1 MEFFNDI
8 GGDPLK
14 PSLFE
19 LIAQEQL
26 RDLLQ
31 PALKYV
37 LAVFA
42 QRYPRYLIRIVNRHE
57 EFYAM
62 IMFFVERHYLR
73 KHNASFAENF
83 YGLKRRRHAWIAT
96 ERATAAVGGVPAGE
110 KLRGREIWR
119 SLFFLV
125 AVPYLRAKAHDYYE
139 QLGGGVSSDILE
151 DGENNRHIQAL
162 TDEQSLVGRWRRAY
176 KKIFPWVNT
185 SFEVWL
191 LAHNVAYLF
200 ERTPFYRP
208 WLAWIGVDLRRL
220 SADDFLVASGPQGVD
235 PDVKRGIL
243 KQLYKLLKE
252 TPRLILD
259 SLRLLL
265 PTAIFFI
272 KFLEWWYSPGS
283 PARSLSSSPLGPAI
297 PPPRMLPPHP
307 SGIPVDS
314 TMFGHCPLCQNPINN
329 ATALPSGYVFCYRC
343 AFDHVERH
351 GKCPVTLLP
360 VKFGKQIQSEQVPG
374 WSAYYLDYKFL
385 KKIISSLAANR
396 PASEAAA
403 LALGIRP
410 ADIFNPT
417 VSAPIAV
424 PSTAHDPPACY
435 ELDDDPG
442 QPPILSSLRQDD
454 ERGVDFQ
461 AHKAAFFFK
470 LERELEKI
478 NAFYLQKEAEL
489 KLRLETLLS
498 KRRAAASRG
507 LPDAGDES
515 TSNHVE
521 WSAVEEGFRLL
532 ERDLGKLQ
540 QFIEMNATGF
550 RKILKK
556 WDKRS
561 RSTTKELYLARQVEV
576 QPVFNRQLIAEFSDI
591 VASSLLDLTDLS
603 SGLKFEGAAAQD
615 ILDLQLNIE
624 RNMYSG
630 PFREFELDLRK
641 AVENSDQTS
650 IKDLVRHSDMFGSQH
665 GGRGN
670 VTRVLWKVVVDA
682 PPDLADLIL
691 ASVEIPFDFGFVD
704 DINGRT
710 CLHEAAAAGFLRLV
724 NLCLEKDLQREKL
737 DVYGRSALHYA
748 SMHGHAD
755 VCKRLMEAGI
765 PPHVLDVDNCSPLVY
780 AILRGSAEC
789 VQALLCDRCITP
801 ESPSAN
807 SSLVP
812 LSLAS
817 QYGHADVVSLLL
829 KQGARCLPNTN
840 GEYPIHLAA
849 REGHIDVCK
858 LLLDQGGLD
867 LPDKYHEWT
876 PLFHAARNGHTEC
889 LRVLLQAGARVD
901 RTDELGHQAIHYA
914 AWYGHRECVDLL
926 FEAVARVPRTIS
938 FNRTSGLSQA
948 TTDMQV
954 DEPDAIPS
962 LSLPPPIM
970 PHRVYGHN
978 YLDKNYL
985 VMVTVGP
992 PSSSGTAGSGKAVKL
1007 HPRLSDSVLAQSVS
1021 LPSPNRLKMVI
1032 TAGPGV
1038 NAAPYTISLPQKN
1051 SHETFVFQTASLNAL
1066 TLEFS
1071 IYPNFG
1077 TKTIGRAV
1085 AHSSVF
1091 QSPSDDFTI
1100 LPILDHRLHSIGE
1113 VSFSVV
1119 VTTPFQGV
1127 TLEVGGAVETYW
1139 KSLTLP
1145 HGSPFTAGPQTT
1157 VPWRQSPR
1165 SLDSTHTSPSIQS
1178 TPASPMHTVTLS
1190 SLSGNYVHAVIQVT
1204 RDLQPV
1210 VFSDLLLPETSFDLG
1225 IADVTLPQFQA
1236 LADRLDRGEQLIRRV
1251 TSIQDWCKV
1260 LPRLMVPLS
1269 RFMQLLPVH
1278 LGLTL
1283 ELALS
1288 PTKRVANQYVKH
1300 HLDPDSCVSAVLR
1313 TIRQSSSSLGGAFAR
1328 RRIAF
1333 TSFSPQVCAALNWK
1347 QPNYPVFFS
1356 SRCGQISKDPGLT
1369 APNPELR
1376 DTGDDHYS
1384 SSVAAGVDFAKMN
1397 NLLGVFFDS
1406 ELLLQVPSL
1415 IQGIRDAGLLVGI
1428 HGSPSTPNVIVH
1440 SAENAHVDAYIRDG
1454 SVVYMDRSAADQI

>member
-1 MEFFNDI
+1 MTKPELSRVESLFHPLMEFLHDI
-8 GGDPLK
+8 GGDDPLK

-83 YGLKRRRHAWIAT
+83 YGLKRRRHPWISID
-96 ERATAAVGGVPAGE
+96 RAAAAVRGAPAAE
-110 KLRGREIWR
+110 KLRNHEIWQ

-125 AVPYLRAKAHDYYE
+125 AVPYLRAKSQDYYE
-139 QLGGGVSSDILE
+139 RLGGGISSDILE
-151 DGENNRHIQAL
+151 DAGDSRRIQAL
-162 TDEQSLVGRWRRAY
+162 TDDSLARRWRRAY

-185 SFEVWL
+185 SFELWL
-191 LAHNVAYLF
+191 LACNVAYLF

-220 SADDFLVASGPQGVD
+220 SADDFVSIPDVPHPNLIFHRQLVAGSVQGVV
-235 PDVKRGIL
+235 PHARRGIM
-243 KQLYKLLKE
+243 KKVYQLLFH
-252 TPRLILD
+252 TPQLILD

-283 PARSLSSSPLGPAI
+283 PARSLSISPLGPAV

-307 SGIPVDS
+307 SGIPVDG
-314 TMFGHCPLCQNPINN
+314 TMFGHCPLCQNVMNN

-343 AFDHVERH
+343 AFDYVEQY

-360 VKFGKQIQSEQVPG
+360 AKFGKQIQSEQVPG

-385 KKIISSLAANR
+385 KKIISSLTANR

-403 LALGIRP
+403 LALGVRP
-410 ADIFNPT
+410 ADLLNPT
-417 VSAPIAV
+417 GNPAI
-424 PSTAHDPPACY
+424 PSDNASSDTPP
-435 ELDDDPG
+435 DDPN
-442 QPPILSSLRQDD
+442 QLPILSSLGQDSD
-454 ERGVDFQ
+454 RGADFH

-478 NAFYLQKEAEL
+478 NTFYLQKEAEL

-498 KRRAAASRG
+498 KRRAAALRG
-507 LPDAGDES
+507 LPDATNGSEM
-515 TSNHVE
+515 NHVE
-521 WSAVEEGFRLL
+521 WIAVEEGFRLL

-540 QFIEMNATGF
+540 QFVEMNATGF

-561 RSTTKELYLARQVEV
+561 RSATKELYLARQVEV
-576 QPVFNRQLIAEFSDI
+576 QPVFNRQLIADFSDI
-591 VASSLLDLTDLS
+591 VAASLLDLTDLS
-603 SGLKFEGAAAQD
+603 TGLKFEGSAAQGV
-615 ILDLQLNIE
+615 LDFQLSIE

-630 PFREFELDLRK
+630 PFREFEFDLRK
-641 AVENSDQTS
+641 AVENSDEAS
-650 IKDLVRHSDMFGSQH
+650 IKDLVRHSDILGSQE
-665 GGRGN
+665 GGKPN
-670 VTRVLWKVVVDA
+670 VTRVLWKVIVDA
-682 PPDLADLIL
+682 PTSLADLIL
-691 ASVEIPFDFGFVD
+691 DSVGVPFDFGFID

-710 CLHEAAAAGFLRLV
+710 CLHEAAAAGYLRLV
-724 NLCLEKDLQREKL
+724 NLCLEKGSQREKL

-748 SMHGHAD
+748 AMHGHAA
-755 VCKRLMEAGI
+755 VCKRLLEAGV
-765 PPHVLDVDNCSPLVY
+765 PPARTRH
-780 AILRGSAEC
+780 G
-789 VQALLCDRCITP
+789 QLLPGRICD
-801 ESPSAN
+801 SQ
-807 SSLVP
+807 SLEP

-829 KQGARCLPNTN
+829 KGGAKCTPNSN
-840 GEYPIHLAA
+840 GEYPVHLAA
-849 REGHIDVCK
+849 REGHVEVCK
-858 LLLDQGGLD
+858 LLLDQEGWD

-876 PLFHAARNGHTEC
+876 PLFHAARNGHSPC
-889 LRVLLQAGARVD
+889 LSVLLQAGARVD
-901 RTDELGHQAIHYA
+901 RTDELDHQAIHYA
-914 AWYGHRECVDLL
+914 AWHGHRACVDLL
-926 FEAVARVPRTIS
+926 LRAMPKVHPVIPSYHIPVIPRS
-938 FNRTSGLSQA
+938 ASA
-948 TTDMQV
+948 MQI
-954 DEPDAIPS
+954 DDPDSIPS

-985 VMVTVGP
+985 VVIT
-992 PSSSGTAGSGKAVKL
+992 
-1007 HPRLSDSVLAQSVS
+1007 SVS

-1038 NAAPYTISLPQKN
+1038 NAAPYTITLPQKN
-1051 SHETFVFQTASLNAL
+1051 NHDTLMFQASGLKDL

-1085 AHSSVF
+1085 AHPYIF
-1091 QSPSDDFTI
+1091 HSPDGSFTTS
-1100 LPILDHRLHSIGE
+1100 PILDHRLHSIGE
-1113 VSFSVV
+1113 LLVA
-1119 VTTPFQGV
+1119 PY
-1127 TLEVGGAVETYW
+1127 TLALALAFNPV
-1139 KSLTLP
+1139 P
-1145 HGSPFTAGPQTT
+1145 
-1157 VPWRQSPR
+1157 PWRQSPK
-1165 SLDSTHTSPSIQS
+1165 SMDSTHTSPSIHS
-1178 TPASPMHTVTLS
+1178 TPASPSHTVTLS
-1190 SLSGNYVHAVIQVT
+1190 SLSGNYVYAIIQVT
-1204 RDLQPV
+1204 KDSQPV
-1210 VFSDLLLPETSFDLG
+1210 LYGEQLLPESSYDLG
-1225 IADVTLPQFQA
+1225 VADVTLAQFDA
-1236 LADRLDRGEQLIRRV
+1236 LANRVERGEQLVRKM
-1251 TSIQDWCKV
+1251 TSIQDWYRI
-1260 LPRLMVPLS
+1260 LPRVMLPLS
-1269 RFMQLLPVH
+1269 RFMQLLPAQF
-1278 LGLTL
+1278 GLTL
-1283 ELALS
+1283 ELALPPS
-1288 PTKRVANQYVKH
+1288 QLNARPPELNLSVN
-1300 HLDPDSCVSAVLR
+1300 SVLR
-1313 TIRQSSSSLGGAFAR
+1313 TIRQTSSSLGGAFAR

-1356 SRCGQISKDPGLT
+1356 SKCGQTVRDHGSSST
-1369 APNPELR
+1369 NPDLG
-1376 DTGDDHYS
+1376 DTGDDQYS
-1384 SSVAAGVDFAKMN
+1384 LSVAEGVDFAKAN

-1428 HGSPSTPNVIVH
+1428 HGGPSSTNVMSR
-1440 SAENAHVDAYIRDG
+1440 SAENAHVDAYVHDG
-1454 SVVYMDRSAADQI
+1454 TVVYTDPLHK